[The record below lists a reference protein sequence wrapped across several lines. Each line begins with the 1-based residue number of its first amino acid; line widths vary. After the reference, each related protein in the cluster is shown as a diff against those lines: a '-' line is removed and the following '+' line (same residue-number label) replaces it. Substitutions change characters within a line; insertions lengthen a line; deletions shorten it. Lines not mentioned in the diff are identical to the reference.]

1 MEEVEILQKQ
11 LELTKEQNHLLKEQ
25 NQTLK
30 DIYSFWTRIVSDEYF
45 NEMMQQEG
53 HRLPK

>member
-1 MEEVEILQKQ
+1 MEEILQKQ
-11 LELTKEQNHLLKEQ
+11 LQETQKQNELLKEQ
-25 NQTLK
+25 NQILK